1 MQDANIGATIWR
13 IPISLYVPLWNASI
27 QLATNDLPSSALLL
41 SPLDDT
47 DPTFFCLHSALLS
60 QATLVTHCFCRFRA
74 PRPCRIDSLDY
85 DVHVTSWLVR
95 LTKTQ
100 QQKIFNTILH
110 SCRQSTVEFVADWC
124 VEVGL
129 SIQPIAVQLTYWSS
143 STKTERLP
151 AAIEAAK
158 PVRSKHH
165 KDNLD
170 KDRKIRRSSLCLHIF
185 YSWRFAF
192 SDNRGGI
199 QKAKLGYYY
208 PPNFQYRLLD
218 TRRPF
223 IDTFAHVTLPFCS
236 YHYQSNM
243 MQSPTTRSLV
253 LAMVLIISQGDMSS
267 AFQQKQ
273 FSRFGLIRRDTASSP
288 PAVAVLYSTETSND
302 AAFSAFADAL
312 EEGEEQDDQQAYSSS
327 SSSSTNGKSQAQ
339 NKSWQTKLE
348 DLLDPA
354 TNMGDRQM
362 LLTELLSSNEAIRES
377 VLDALAKREVR
388 NVLQSSSIFFA
399 ICICFR
405 NN

>member
-1 MQDANIGATIWR
+1 
-13 IPISLYVPLWNASI
+13 
-27 QLATNDLPSSALLL
+27 
-41 SPLDDT
+41 
-47 DPTFFCLHSALLS
+47 
-60 QATLVTHCFCRFRA
+60 
-74 PRPCRIDSLDY
+74 
-85 DVHVTSWLVR
+85 
-95 LTKTQ
+95 
-100 QQKIFNTILH
+100 
-110 SCRQSTVEFVADWC
+110 
-124 VEVGL
+124 
-129 SIQPIAVQLTYWSS
+129 
-143 STKTERLP
+143 
-151 AAIEAAK
+151 
-158 PVRSKHH
+158 
-165 KDNLD
+165 
-170 KDRKIRRSSLCLHIF
+170 
-185 YSWRFAF
+185 
-192 SDNRGGI
+192 
-199 QKAKLGYYY
+199 
-208 PPNFQYRLLD
+208 
-218 TRRPF
+218 
-223 IDTFAHVTLPFCS
+223 
-236 YHYQSNM
+236 M

-267 AFQQKQ
+267 AFQQQQ
-273 FSRFGLIRRDTASSP
+273 FSRFGLIRRDTSSST

-312 EEGEEQDDQQAYSSS
+312 EEGEEQDEQQAYSSS